1 MVKELKETKE
11 GSNISRPALE
21 EDRAAN
27 GEVGRQVLQTQS
39 CLRLPVGYRDEGA
52 SRGIGEL
59 QHLDIII

>member
-1 MVKELKETKE
+1 MVKELKETKK

-21 EDRAAN
+21 EDRAAD
-27 GEVGRQVLQTQS
+27 GEVGRQVLQAQS

>member
-1 MVKELKETKE
+1 MVKELEETKK

-27 GEVGRQVLQTQS
+27 GEVGRQVLQVQS
-39 CLRLPVGYRDEGA
+39 CLRLPVGYGDEGA

-59 QHLDIII
+59 QNLDMII